1 MRKETF
7 TEGEYYH
14 IYNRGV
20 EKRNIFIAEKDYWRF
35 IASLLLFQGKVPVSQ
50 ISRIVNDVQNL
61 ELDKDIFK
69 EVLKSRI
76 VELVCFCL
84 MPNHFHFILKEIKEG
99 GISKFMMR
107 LADSYTKFFNTKY
120 ERTGHLFSGVFQSVH
135 IDINKYLLYLSSYIH
150 LNPSEL
156 RAWYGRE
163 IEYSWSSFQDFTG
176 ENRWG
181 DFLNT
186 PIILEQFKSKKEY
199 NRFVKEAD
207 IKTELDPFY
216 TIELLSNP

>member
-84 MPNHFHFILKEIKEG
+84 MPNHFPFILKEIKEG
-99 GISKFMMR
+99 GISKFMM
-107 LADSYTKFFNTKY
+107 
-120 ERTGHLFSGVFQSVH
+120 
-135 IDINKYLLYLSSYIH
+135 
-150 LNPSEL
+150 
-156 RAWYGRE
+156 
-163 IEYSWSSFQDFTG
+163 
-176 ENRWG
+176 
-181 DFLNT
+181 
-186 PIILEQFKSKKEY
+186 
-199 NRFVKEAD
+199 
-207 IKTELDPFY
+207 
-216 TIELLSNP
+216 